1 LGGGR
6 RHEAIG
12 NSKREEEGRSQRED
26 QLGGEGGETK
36 DVGRGREIFLVFG
49 SHRKKLVKNCLIAAS
64 CEAGVY
70 RIVATGIIIKGWHQT
85 RYQPHAV
92 WHRHS
97 DLVALVRCP
106 IPRDG
111 GSIIPYLPEAIK
123 R

>member
-1 LGGGR
+1 MRLPRCACNDGENGGPSLGYM
-6 RHEAIG
+6 
-12 NSKREEEGRSQRED
+12 
-26 QLGGEGGETK
+26 K
-36 DVGRGREIFLVFG
+36 DSIFCLQICLVRLFSFFG

-70 RIVATGIIIKGWHQT
+70 RIVATGIIIKSWHQT

-97 DLVALVRCP
+97 TRVALVRCL